1 MNLTD
6 EKKRKEEGLY
16 IFSKEHTHHYITAY
30 RIYIDNLILGVG
42 VKNFRKFCS
51 DEKYIESKLSCASH
65 PHNTYLQL
73 LSETGSIGFTFLII
87 ILIYFFK
94 NIITHLRYR
103 LKRKYF
109 FNDFEICIL
118 SGIAIYLWPFVPTGN
133 LFNNWLNILMIL
145 NLPLF
150 IWSRKTT
157 NN

>member
-30 RIYIDNLILGVG
+30 RMYKDNLILGVG

-51 DEKYIESKLSCASH
+51 KEKYIESKLSCASH
-65 PHNTYLQL
+65 PHNSYLQL
-73 LSETGSIGFTFLII
+73 LSETGSIGFIFLII

-94 NIITHLRYR
+94 NIIIHLRYR

-109 FNDFEICIL
+109 FNDFQICIL
-118 SGIAIYLWPFVPTGN
+118 SGIAIYLWPFIPTGN

-145 NLPLF
+145 NLPLL
-150 IWSRKTT
+150 IWGRKTT
-157 NN
+157 NI